1 MGKSKKKLRDGSDKK
16 MYFNWQYCAREFE
29 INITW
34 WQNPQKMVENN
45 NQWTNYLGC
54 TDENRVFSEEYA
66 AGVPVCGELVPE
78 HKVTFTEEILTKE

>member
-1 MGKSKKKLRDGSDKK
+1 
-16 MYFNWQYCAREFE
+16 
-29 INITW
+29 
-34 WQNPQKMVENN
+34 MVENN